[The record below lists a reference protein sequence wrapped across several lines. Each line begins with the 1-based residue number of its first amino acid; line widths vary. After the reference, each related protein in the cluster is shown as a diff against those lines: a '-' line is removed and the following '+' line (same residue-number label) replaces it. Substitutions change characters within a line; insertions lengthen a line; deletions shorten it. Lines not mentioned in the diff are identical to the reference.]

1 MTNSHLSHEERESIQ
16 EFIKYKYSFTKIAN
30 ILKRDRTT
38 IAKEIKKNRY
48 LKSYIF
54 DEYDPKGIK
63 IAIESCNK
71 LIKPPYVCNTCED
84 KNRCRKHKLYY
95 NSKLAQKNYETVLV
109 NTRIGVDITP
119 TEIDEIERIIVPLIK
134 NKKHSVNQVFINH
147 SDILYFSKST
157 FYNYINIGL
166 LSLINL
172 DLPKKV
178 KYKKRKN
185 NSEIKHKR
193 NIKILEGRK
202 YEEYLEFVSNN
213 PDMNIV
219 EIDCV
224 EGIESD
230 KKALL
235 TMIIKDTRFML
246 MFLLDKQNSANVTR
260 IINQLKDNLGIKLYK
275 EVFRIFLTDNGTEFY
290 YPYVMEIDFNTGK
303 KISNLFYCRPYSSWQ
318 KGTLECNH
326 GFIRKVWPKTDTYIK
341 GFSFDTLNDITV
353 KNLEN
358 NINNIPR
365 DILDGKTPYELT
377 QKKYPKLITKLNC
390 KFIQPDDVDMN
401 PDSYLGINK
410 KDI

>member
-1 MTNSHLSHEERESIQ
+1 MSINSHLSHEERESIQ

-71 LIKPPYVCNTCED
+71 LIKPPYVCNTCEN

-166 LSLINL
+166 LSLIN
-172 DLPKKV
+172 
-178 KYKKRKN
+178 
-185 NSEIKHKR
+185 
-193 NIKILEGRK
+193 
-202 YEEYLEFVSNN
+202 
-213 PDMNIV
+213 
-219 EIDCV
+219 
-224 EGIESD
+224 
-230 KKALL
+230 
-235 TMIIKDTRFML
+235 
-246 MFLLDKQNSANVTR
+246 
-260 IINQLKDNLGIKLYK
+260 
-275 EVFRIFLTDNGTEFY
+275 
-290 YPYVMEIDFNTGK
+290 
-303 KISNLFYCRPYSSWQ
+303 
-318 KGTLECNH
+318 
-326 GFIRKVWPKTDTYIK
+326 
-341 GFSFDTLNDITV
+341 
-353 KNLEN
+353 
-358 NINNIPR
+358 
-365 DILDGKTPYELT
+365 
-377 QKKYPKLITKLNC
+377 
-390 KFIQPDDVDMN
+390 FIQ
-401 PDSYLGINK
+401 LLIL
-410 KDI
+410 